1 MTYWTL
7 RVVVRRLQLRRWK
20 QMASEPAMRLLQ
32 LKSEAMRF
40 LQLIFGPRTQQERES
55 HKKPLN

>member
-1 MTYWTL
+1 
-7 RVVVRRLQLRRWK
+7 
-20 QMASEPAMRLLQ
+20 MASEPAMRLLQ